1 MLEFIG
7 GLVLLCLILSCDK
20 LLAWLLIFT
29 TMGIGIALFVEYT
42 VISLWILGLAA
53 VCIGIEMAMRWYE
66 KD

>member
-20 LLAWLLIFT
+20 LLAWLLILIT
-29 TMGIGIALFVEYT
+29 VGIGIALFVEYT
-42 VISLWILGLAA
+42 IISLWILGLTA